1 MRILALGF
9 SACLMT
15 LAMMLPASAEDAR
28 SAAQQV
34 IAKQIQAF
42 LHDDADA
49 AYSFAAPGIT
59 AKFPDKSTFFAMVK
73 KSYQPVYRPGN
84 YAFGRSKSEN
94 DDALLY
100 QEVLITG
107 NDGQDWSA
115 IYQIARQPDGSYKIN
130 GVQIV
135 PNTTSKGI

>member
-1 MRILALGF
+1 
-9 SACLMT
+9 MT

-34 IAKQIQAF
+34 IEKQIQAF